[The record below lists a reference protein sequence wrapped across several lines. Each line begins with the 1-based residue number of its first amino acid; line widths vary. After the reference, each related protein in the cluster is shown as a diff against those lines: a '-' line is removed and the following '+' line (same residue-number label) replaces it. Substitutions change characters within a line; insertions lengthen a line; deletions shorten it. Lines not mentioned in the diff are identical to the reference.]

1 MSSSPSL
8 NTNKS
13 FSLQIVNSEEKLY
26 TWKLS
31 VVSNKLE
38 IYISNDN
45 FLSLSY
51 KASFQIEDL
60 NKLNKFFRQFD
71 SVEEV
76 FDYIVDLDKL
86 NEKITITTEDKFVK
100 FKISIPTASK
110 TKNNYEIEIMIP
122 GIAVKDSDLII
133 KLCQKAE
140 KINILEKKINYLFDY
155 FGINEKEFDFH
166 EKMKD
171 SFNHLNNIE
180 STIITKFDFATV
192 SIGIKEKLNKKI
204 KEAKLLYRAS
214 RDGDSTQFHSKCD
227 GKQNTVTFVKSNNG
241 RKFGGFA
248 NQAFHTSNSWINDP
262 NAFVFSLDYHECYY
276 YNNNGYMIYGSSSY
290 GPVWGSGSGYD
301 LYLASGCR
309 SNNSST
315 TKDYSFDYKGRVN
328 ALSGGNNFQPVD
340 YETYELIL
348 E

>member
-1 MSSSPSL
+1 MLKINKNYYKLMSSAPSP
-8 NTNKS
+8 NTSKS
-13 FSLQIVNSEEKLY
+13 FSLQIANSDKKLY
-26 TWKLS
+26 TLKLS

-38 IYISNDN
+38 IYLANDD

-51 KASFQIEDL
+51 IASFQIEDL

-76 FDYIVDLDKL
+76 FEYIVDLEQL
-86 NEKITITTEDKFVK
+86 NEKITIITEDKFVK

-122 GIAVKDSDLII
+122 ATEVKDSDLLI
-133 KLCQKAE
+133 KLCQKVQ

-155 FGINEKEFDFH
+155 IGINEKDFDFY

-180 STIITKFDFATV
+180 SAIITKLDFATV

-227 GKQNTVTFVKSNNG
+227 GK
-241 RKFGGFA
+241 
-248 NQAFHTSNSWINDP
+248 
-262 NAFVFSLDYHECYY
+262 
-276 YNNNGYMIYGSSSY
+276 
-290 GPVWGSGSGYD
+290 
-301 LYLASGCR
+301 
-309 SNNSST
+309 
-315 TKDYSFDYKGRVN
+315 
-328 ALSGGNNFQPVD
+328 
-340 YETYELIL
+340 
-348 E
+348 

>member
-1 MSSSPSL
+1 MSSTSSH

-13 FSLQIVNSEEKLY
+13 FSLQIINPDKKLY
-26 TWKLS
+26 TLKLS

-38 IYISNDN
+38 IYVSNDD

-51 KASFQIEDL
+51 MTSFQIEDL

-76 FDYIVDLDKL
+76 FDYIVDLDQL
-86 NEKITITTEDKFVK
+86 NEKITIITEDKFVK
-100 FKISIPTASK
+100 LKISIPTASK

-122 GIAVKDSDLII
+122 GIEVKESDLII
-133 KLCQKAE
+133 KLCQKVK

-155 FGINEKEFDFH
+155 IGINEKDYDFH

-180 STIITKFDFATV
+180 SSIITKFDFATV
-192 SIGIKEKLNKKI
+192 SIGIKEKLNKTI

-248 NQAFHTSNSWINDP
+248 NKAFNSSNSRINDP
-262 NAFVFSLDYHECYY
+262 NAFVSLWIVM
-276 YNNNGYMIYGSSSY
+276 NVIIIITMG
-290 GPVWGSGSGYD
+290 
-301 LYLASGCR
+301 
-309 SNNSST
+309 T
-315 TKDYSFDYKGRVN
+315 
-328 ALSGGNNFQPVD
+328 
-340 YETYELIL
+340 
-348 E
+348 